1 MPDIQLWPDWK
12 IVREIGSGS
21 YGKVYEI
28 HRQNGI
34 YLERAALKVIRIPQ
48 NQADLEQ
55 LRMDGIQPEATEA
68 YLERHVEEIRNEKN
82 EGVRKYYTGLP
93 VTSASL
99 IFPFRNRSITFGTSV
114 DTGQCA
120 AHWAFLHFRHLAASC
135 LIEDTAFP
143 PWLYSRKGS
152 AGRPAKRYVALCSYR
167 DCSCLLFIFSEQKA

>member
-68 YLERHVEEIRNEKN
+68 YLERHVEEIRNEIGLMQRLIGHTN
-82 EGVRKYYTGLP
+82 IVSYEDYLIRKRTHPDQDGIAD
-93 VTSASL
+93 SASRL
-99 IFPFRNRSITFGTSV
+99 AVI
-114 DTGQCA
+114 
-120 AHWAFLHFRHLAASC
+120 AH
-135 LIEDTAFP
+135 
-143 PWLYSRKGS
+143 
-152 AGRPAKRYVALCSYR
+152 YV
-167 DCSCLLFIFSEQKA
+167 